1 MLLSSQMTLQ
11 KPINLEGLTCD
22 SKRINDALFFSLV
35 DYRNNYF
42 TSNEPNKIIEFYKGF
57 ENKEQLIDW
66 MVERPKGVPI
76 INEVEGSNDIVVVI
90 PTSDIDGKFAR
101 ECKENI
107 FKGLHIIF
115 VRSGGGSD
123 FYFNFAHYVNSGIK
137 KAMEYNLKWVVF
149 SGDDMNKLDDV
160 SVLEKELKNILN
172 SDFSMLL
179 ANPHKKGL
187 YVSKDMAVIQIKG
200 ALKLFRK
207 KLHSWIELPKELPRY
222 TKKINFH
229 FTEYDPNSFKFHLR
243 KFFLGYKLILFSN
256 MNAFGILSGEFLKN
270 FKEGVFDETFINGF
284 EDIDLSLK
292 LELMDKFD
300 YIKYNIAGYEGSTLG
315 NKNDPVKFRSRHLRD
330 IANYIYINYKLLK
343 NSRFK

>member
-1 MLLSSQMTLQ
+1 MSSIKIQYNSRLYCYTNYPE
-11 KPINLEGLTCD
+11 KE
-22 SKRINDALFFSLV
+22 LFFSLV

-42 TSNEPNKIIEFYKGF
+42 TSEDSDKIIEFYKGF
-57 ENKEQLIDW
+57 DNREQLINW
-66 MVERPKGVPI
+66 MRERPKGSSNI
-76 INEVEGSNDIVVVI
+76 REIEGEKDIVVVI
-90 PTSDIDGKFAR
+90 PTADFYGKYAIDCR
-101 ECKENI
+101 ESI

-115 VRSGGGSD
+115 VESGGRVD
-123 FYFNFAHYVNSGIK
+123 FYFNYAHNCNVGIR
-137 KAMEYNLKWVVF
+137 KAMEYKPKWVVV
-149 SGDDMNKLDDV
+149 SGDDMYRLDDV
-160 SVLEKELKNILN
+160 SVLKKELKNISN
-172 SDFSMLL
+172 SDFSMIL

-187 YVSKDMAVIQIKG
+187 YVSKDMAVIKVRGI
-200 ALKLFRK
+200 LKLFRK

-229 FTEYDPNSFKFHLR
+229 FTEYDPNSFKFNLG